1 MSTVAAI
8 AEPRIRDLRITDSE
22 ITAFLVDGRTASV
35 PLAWSYRR
43 LTQASDAQR
52 QHWELLGDG
61 VGAHWPGIDERD
73 IGIHGM
79 LYGTPSTSSGRP
91 PDQAVARS

>member
-22 ITAFLVDGRTASV
+22 ITAFLVDGRTVSV
-35 PLAWSYRR
+35 PLAWSWR
-43 LTQASDAQR
+43 LSEASDAQR

-61 VGAHWPGIDERD
+61 VGAHWPDIDED
-73 IGIHGM
+73 ISIHGM
-79 LYGTPSTSSGRP
+79 LYGTPAPRRATRKNKST
-91 PDQAVARS
+91 